1 MKYFIYLFL
10 FFKLPKYDNAFTG
23 DLYIVEL
30 YGTLFCIF
38 QAWNLKKIYI
48 IERIFKS
55 RALKKVHGKN
65 IFGVDLFLQVIIYW
79 VINFHFISF

>member
-1 MKYFIYLFL
+1 ME
-10 FFKLPKYDNAFTG
+10 FK
-23 DLYIVEL
+23 
-30 YGTLFCIF
+30 
-38 QAWNLKKIYI
+38 KKIYI

>member
-1 MKYFIYLFL
+1 MEYFIYLFL
-10 FFKLPKYDNAFTG
+10 FLKLPKYDNAFTV
-23 DLYIVEL
+23 LYIMEL

-38 QAWNLKKIYI
+38 QAWNLKKIYV

-65 IFGVDLFLQVIIYW
+65 IFGVDLFLQVIIY
-79 VINFHFISF
+79 